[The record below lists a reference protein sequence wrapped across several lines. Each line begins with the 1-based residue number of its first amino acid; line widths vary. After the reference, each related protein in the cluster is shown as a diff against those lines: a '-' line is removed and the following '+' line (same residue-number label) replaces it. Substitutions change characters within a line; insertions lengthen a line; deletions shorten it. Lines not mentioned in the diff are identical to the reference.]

1 MEILGYYKRRKGG
14 NEYVLYKEKGE
25 LYITNGAYIWNN
37 FCGRIEKRY
46 MPQLNKVSEINL
58 PKIVELLNK
67 FYKYADITK
76 ILNSRAQ
83 EIEKNES

>member
-1 MEILGYYKRRKGG
+1 
-14 NEYVLYKEKGE
+14 
-25 LYITNGAYIWNN
+25 
-37 FCGRIEKRY
+37 